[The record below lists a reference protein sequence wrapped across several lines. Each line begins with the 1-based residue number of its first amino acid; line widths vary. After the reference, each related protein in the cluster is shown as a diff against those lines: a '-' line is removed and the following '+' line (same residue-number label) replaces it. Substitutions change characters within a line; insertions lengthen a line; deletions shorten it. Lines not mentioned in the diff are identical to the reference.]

1 MFTFFNVLSKPP
13 KTKHNF
19 LSPLPSPPKSIN
31 QINQPTHQLNQIKT
45 INQPPSATTTTTTTT
60 NQSKHKTIWNKS
72 IHTTKN
78 DDDDDLTNN
87 RG

>member
-45 INQPPSATTTTTTTT
+45 INQPPSATTTTTTT